1 MTQPASEFFDR
12 SGILFGEVALYVDC
26 FGAMQV
32 LSTMFSHL
40 KHFTPLGF
48 PYRMAY
54 RAASKIVSSNENYIP
69 EGVAREWARG
79 FMQMHTTNTRYH
91 LTQKCRE
98 FILE

>member
-1 MTQPASEFFDR
+1 MTKPAKKFFDR

-40 KHFTPLGF
+40 ANFTALSF

-54 RAASKIVSSNENYIP
+54 RAASKIVWSDQSYIP
-69 EGVAREWARG
+69 GDMVRVRARG
-79 FMQMHTTNTRYH
+79 RMEMHSTITRYH
-91 LTQKCRE
+91 LTQKCSE